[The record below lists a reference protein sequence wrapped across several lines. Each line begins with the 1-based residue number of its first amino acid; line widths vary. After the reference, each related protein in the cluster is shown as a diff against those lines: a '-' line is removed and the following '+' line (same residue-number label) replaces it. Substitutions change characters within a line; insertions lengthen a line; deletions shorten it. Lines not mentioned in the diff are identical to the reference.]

1 MAPSLSI
8 KLRDTER
15 DQLLQIARQS
25 IRNGLRGGDALEVCL
40 RDVPDALTSPL
51 GVFVTL
57 TRQDSLRGCIGAM
70 QSSEPLAQSVA
81 ESAHG
86 AAFHDPR
93 FPRLAADELEQV
105 VIEISIL
112 SPMEPLATTSR
123 SDLLSTLRAEVDG
136 LLLQDRH
143 YRSTFLPKV
152 WQQLPDPEDFLNH
165 LLAKAGLPTDH
176 WSTTLQFYRY
186 RTISFNEAKRHKNMA
201 TAPGF

>member
-25 IRNGLRGGDALEVCL
+25 IRNGLRGGDVLEVAL
-40 RDVPDALTSPL
+40 HEVPDALTSRL

-57 TRQDSLRGCIGAM
+57 TQRDSLRGCIGSM
-70 QSSEPLAQSVA
+70 QSTEPLAQSVA

-93 FPRLAADELEQV
+93 FPALTAHELEQV

-186 RTISFNEAKRHKNMA
+186 RTVSFNEAKNRA
-201 TAPGF
+201 